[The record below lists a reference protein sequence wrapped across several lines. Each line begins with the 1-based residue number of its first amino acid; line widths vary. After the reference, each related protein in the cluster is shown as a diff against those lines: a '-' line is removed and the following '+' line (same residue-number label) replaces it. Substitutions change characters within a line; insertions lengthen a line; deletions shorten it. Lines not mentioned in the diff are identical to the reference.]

1 LLKLDPKTPSVF
13 FFFGSVIVGILMG
26 AIGSLMASMF
36 RYGINYIYSQQT
48 VMILGFPFLVSY
60 IAVLSMTA
68 LIVAYLRKLASGI
81 PFQGIADSIYYAHT
95 ATDKTKI
102 KLGFL
107 STLAAFVSASGGAS
121 VGQYGP
127 LVHFGTII
135 GVSLKRFFNF
145 GLGLDVFIGAGV
157 AAAISSGFGA
167 PIAGLIFAH
176 EVVLRHYSHKSIMA
190 IATASCV
197 SYAFS
202 SMVWKTPQVFDFP
215 ILEFDLFEVVL
226 LSFVSGPIYAFS
238 AIFYMQVLLQFAKLS
253 QKISINYIRII
264 VGIVVLAFIG
274 SFIPEVMGLGTNT
287 VFDIF
292 SGNFALSSL
301 IIIWLFKI
309 IATAVSLNFGFFGGI
324 FSPAILVGAS
334 TGAIFSSVLYQ
345 LGVTDQME
353 QIFVICGISAVAGSV
368 LGAPISMIIIVIELT
383 GSYIYGLSTLVS
395 LAISVSIVQVK
406 FGSSYFDKQLS
417 TRGIDM
423 SLGRSGI
430 FLREL
435 SVIELINKDFI
446 CLKLETSVSD
456 AKTLMFEK
464 NTSEAVVTGN
474 DDLFIGKLDLIS
486 LLDGEGS
493 HSIKDLVDVNCIT
506 IPCDASLQDAMEIA
520 SNFVGEFIPIIDK
533 SKNKIIGI
541 ISESVLFATYLDQQD
556 GIRSKEKI

>member
-1 LLKLDPKTPSVF
+1 
-13 FFFGSVIVGILMG
+13 
-26 AIGSLMASMF
+26 
-36 RYGINYIYSQQT
+36 
-48 VMILGFPFLVSY
+48 
-60 IAVLSMTA
+60 
-68 LIVAYLRKLASGI
+68 
-81 PFQGIADSIYYAHT
+81 
-95 ATDKTKI
+95 
-102 KLGFL
+102 L

-135 GVSLKRFFNF
+135 GASLKRFFNL

-190 IATASCV
+190 IATASGV
-197 SYAFS
+197 AYAVS
-202 SMVWKTPQVFDFP
+202 SMVWKTPKVFDFP

-253 QKISINYIRII
+253 QKISINFIRII
-264 VGIVVLAFIG
+264 VGIFVLAFIG
-274 SFIPEVMGLGTNT
+274 AFIPEVMGLGTDT
-287 VFDIF
+287 VFDIV

-301 IIIWLFKI
+301 IFIWLFKI

-345 LGVTDQME
+345 MGVTDQME

-395 LAISVSIVQVK
+395 LAISVTIVQVK
-406 FGSSYFDKQLS
+406 FGSSYFDRQLS
-417 TRGIDM
+417 ARGIDM

-435 SVIELINKDFI
+435 SVVELINKDFI

-456 AKTLMFEK
+456 AKTFMFEK
-464 NTSEAVVTGN
+464 NTSEAMVTGN
-474 DDLFIGKLDLIS
+474 DGLFIGKLDLIS

-493 HSIKDLVDVNCIT
+493 HSIKDWVDVNCIT
-506 IPCDASLQDAMEIA
+506 IPSDASLQDAMEIA

-533 SKNKIIGI
+533 SKNEIIGT
-541 ISESVLFATYLDQQD
+541 ISENALFAAYLEQQD